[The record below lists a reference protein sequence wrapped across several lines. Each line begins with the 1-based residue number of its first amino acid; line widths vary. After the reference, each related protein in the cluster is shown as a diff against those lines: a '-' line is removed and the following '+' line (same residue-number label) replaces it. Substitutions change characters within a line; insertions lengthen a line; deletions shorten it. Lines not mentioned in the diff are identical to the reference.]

1 MPEGDLYR
9 FAAAADPSAAQP
21 SIAVNGRPVAL
32 TLEKGYTRLTRRW
45 KTGDTIQL
53 DLPMPIRRVL
63 AHDAV
68 AEDRDKAAVQRGPL
82 VYCVEGADNGGGAAA
97 VRLPL
102 DVTLQP
108 RFDASLLGGV
118 DMITGHAVVAVPY
131 FAWANRGK
139 GDMVVWIPH

>member
-9 FAAAADPSAAQP
+9 FAAATDPSAAQP

-32 TLEKGYTRLTRRW
+32 TPEKGYTRLTRRW

-68 AEDRDKAAVQRGPL
+68 AEDRDKAAIQRGPL
-82 VYCVEGADNGGGAAA
+82 VY
-97 VRLPL
+97 
-102 DVTLQP
+102 
-108 RFDASLLGGV
+108 
-118 DMITGHAVVAVPY
+118 
-131 FAWANRGK
+131 
-139 GDMVVWIPH
+139 